1 MATEE
6 LIVLLDAQ
14 TQKLDAKL
22 RATEKRLDDFEGST
36 DKADKSL
43 VKMSEAGKKA
53 GAVALKLGVAVLAV
67 SGAIEAMVLA
77 SANNR
82 KELEL
87 LSKQAK
93 TTTAD
98 FQALAFSTMQY
109 GVNGEQIADISKDIS
124 DKVAEFSIAGTGA
137 FQDYADSI
145 KLTKEEAREA
155 AKEFTTMSSQEVIGK
170 MISEMEQAG
179 LSASDMTFALESMG
193 SDLSK
198 LQPLFAGNSAELD
211 KLKKRFKSVNEE
223 LQITDIQAEKLKEV
237 STSYQLMTTQ
247 IGSAATAISGTLAPV
262 MDDFFNDVISVVPDA
277 TQTIIDFVNSF
288 LDAKNI
294 TTISAIDKQIADSQ
308 LRALEYQ
315 SEINEF
321 RKAQN
326 SYAKDGG
333 ELNTRAIRQLEE
345 AIQSERL
352 RTEELNL
359 QLEVIKEQSLALEDS
374 KRLKGGEIGGEGG
387 EIGGEAGEIGGEAGS
402 SSGGSGT
409 GEQIEAIENRFRSEE
424 DLLVAKLEREL
435 EIIGGNDELKSKL
448 ENEFYEKALERQ
460 LDFEAERGKIDE
472 DAISKKAKLDSK
484 AGKAKISLEDNI
496 AKNSM
501 NLLNMVAGENKAAAI
516 AGLLIQK
523 ASALSAN
530 ATATLSGSML
540 AYASQLIPGDPTSVL
555 RAEVARDATLS
566 LGSLNAGL
574 IVATGLGEAAG
585 ILGGGGDGG
594 ASSGNVG
601 GAPQEQ
607 QQNFQEDS
615 SRLELTDSSDSGSQS
630 FNIIVP
636 DGDEIG
642 EAIANWLNKAK
653 AEGRT

>member
-43 VKMSEAGKKA
+43 LKMSEAGKKV

-193 SDLSK
+193 NDLSK

-211 KLKKRFKSVNEE
+211 KLKKRFKSVNDE

-247 IGSAATAISGTLAPV
+247 IGNAATAISGTLAPV

-288 LDAKNI
+288 LDAENI

-333 ELNTRAIRQLEE
+333 ELNTRAIRQLED

-374 KRLKGGEIGGEGG
+374 KRLKGGEIGGET
-387 EIGGEAGEIGGEAGS
+387 GS
-402 SSGGSGT
+402 GSDRSGT

-435 EIIGGNDELKSKL
+435 EIIGENDELKAEL
-448 ENEFYEKALERQ
+448 ENEFYDKALERQ

-472 DAISKKAKLDSK
+472 DAISKKAKLESK

-496 AKNSM
+496 AKNSIG
-501 NLLNMVAGENKAAAI
+501 LLNMVAGENKAAAI

-594 ASSGNVG
+594 ASSGNAG

-607 QQNFQEDS
+607 QQNFQEES
-615 SRLELTDSSDSGSQS
+615 SRLELTDSNDSGSQS
-630 FNIIVP
+630 FNLSVP

>member
-43 VKMSEAGKKA
+43 IKMSEAGKKV

-193 SDLSK
+193 NDLSK

-211 KLKKRFKSVNEE
+211 KLKKRFKSVNDE

-247 IGSAATAISGTLAPV
+247 IGNAATAISGTLAPV

-288 LDAKNI
+288 LDAENI

-333 ELNTRAIRQLEE
+333 ELNVRAIRQLEE
-345 AIQSERL
+345 AIQSERV

-359 QLEVIKEQSLALEDS
+359 QLDVIKEQSLALENS
-374 KRLKGGEIGGEGG
+374 KRLKGGEIGGET
-387 EIGGEAGEIGGEAGS
+387 GS
-402 SSGGSGT
+402 SSDGSGT

-435 EIIGGNDELKSKL
+435 EIIGENDELKAKL

-496 AKNSM
+496 AKNSIG
-501 NLLNMVAGENKAAAI
+501 LLNMVAGENKAAAI

-615 SRLELTDSSDSGSQS
+615 SRLELTDSNDSGSQS